1 MFAGWVSGVPSAGL
15 SPVLWEPDDL
25 CREARHLSAS
35 WHSHSWLC
43 ASDGLFPPSSSVVAG
58 GGFFFGGPEG
68 GSGLLPLLFAGGGG
82 CGGCRPPPPPGSF
95 ALSQKAAAFFVYS
108 AWEGGGR

>member
-58 GGFFFGGPEG
+58 GELFLVEPQEG
-68 GSGLLPLLFAGGGG
+68 RRLYPLLFAGAGGRG
-82 CGGCRPPPPPGSF
+82 WGRPPPPPACF
-95 ALSQKAAAFFVYS
+95 ALAK
-108 AWEGGGR
+108 R